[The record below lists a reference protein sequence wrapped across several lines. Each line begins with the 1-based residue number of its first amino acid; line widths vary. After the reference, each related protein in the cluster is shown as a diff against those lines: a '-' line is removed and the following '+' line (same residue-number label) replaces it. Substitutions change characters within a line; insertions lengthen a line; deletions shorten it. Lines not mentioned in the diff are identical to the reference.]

1 MTDEEREHYE
11 RLAKYYNSKSS
22 KEPKSIYEHIKL
34 LANDYK
40 CWDNTLT
47 HDEAIELDR
56 LINGKSC
63 YKICHKWDSMLEDIK
78 AEIKEEKDCA
88 YADFERYKV
97 DYLGQD
103 WEDAYDSLP
112 QDDFRY
118 GMERALEIINKHIK
132 ENKQ

>member
-11 RLAKYYNSKSS
+11 RLAKYYASKSS

-56 LINGKSC
+56 LINRKGQWIDR
-63 YKICHKWDSMLEDIK
+63 ICNK
-78 AEIKEEKDCA
+78 CA
-88 YADFERYKV
+88 YKVPKNVIIGIYK
-97 DYLGQD
+97 YCPCCG
-103 WEDAYDSLP
+103 AK
-112 QDDFRY
+112 
-118 GMERALEIINKHIK
+118 MEIQE
-132 ENKQ
+132 

>member
-11 RLAKYYNSKSS
+11 RLAKYYASKSS

-56 LINGKSC
+56 LINRKGQWKRISPAKIYECSECGQNVMTDNIEC
-63 YKICHKWDSMLEDIK
+63 YKFCHGCGARMG
-78 AEIKEEKDCA
+78 EE
-88 YADFERYKV
+88 
-97 DYLGQD
+97 
-103 WEDAYDSLP
+103 
-112 QDDFRY
+112 
-118 GMERALEIINKHIK
+118 
-132 ENKQ
+132 

>member
-11 RLAKYYNSKSS
+11 RLAKYYASKSS

-56 LINGKSC
+56 LINRKGQWIDR
-63 YKICHKWDSMLEDIK
+63 ICNR
-78 AEIKEEKDCA
+78 CA
-88 YADFERYKV
+88 YKV
-97 DYLGQD
+97 SDNVVLGIFKYCPCCG
-103 WEDAYDSLP
+103 AK
-112 QDDFRY
+112 
-118 GMERALEIINKHIK
+118 MEI
-132 ENKQ
+132 